1 MDNFIDPSTYKHF
14 LFMNGEKIEAE
25 IAFQVLYSLANKS
38 IYIIDD
44 YIDLR
49 TLHLLKC
56 VNKNIKITIFSD
68 NVSRNNVSEEDIAQ
82 FEKEYGIGLE
92 IKPTNNIIHD
102 RYIVLDY
109 DTPNEKTYNN
119 PTVTKKLV
127 PFASL
132 ALGHVPHHHTFAV
145 DGGSGRGM
153 EPD

>member
-14 LFMNGEKIEAE
+14 LIMNGEKLEAE

-109 DTPNEKTYNN
+109 DTPNEKLYHCGASIKDSGNK
-119 PTVTKKLV
+119 VTTIIKIDDSGAYHPLID
-127 PFASL
+127 
-132 ALGHVPHHHTFAV
+132 ALL
-145 DGGSGRGM
+145 
-153 EPD
+153 